1 MTLENLIALTGAK
14 NMTPGLPLDTQVS
27 CGYTCD
33 LLSWVMAHG
42 KQGMAWITVQ
52 THMNVIA
59 VASLMEM
66 AAVIIPEG
74 IQMEEPSLEKAREEG
89 VAVLQSDKTAFAL
102 CARRYTWPPAGTARL
117 AIVPAGGL
125 SHVCGPA
132 HPFLPEPLRR

>member
-59 VASLMEM
+59 VASLREM
-66 AAVIIPEG
+66 AAVLIPEG

-102 CARRYTWPPAGTARL
+102 CALL
-117 AIVPAGGL
+117 AQHGL
-125 SHVCGPA
+125 PSSQPGD
-132 HPFLPEPLRR
+132 

>member
-59 VASLMEM
+59 AASLMEM

-102 CARRYTWPPAGTARL
+102 CALL
-117 AIVPAGGL
+117 AQHGL
-125 SHVCGPA
+125 PSSQPGD
-132 HPFLPEPLRR
+132 

>member
-14 NMTPGLPLDTQVS
+14 NMTPGLPLDTQGTG
-27 CGYTCD
+27 GYRCD

-102 CARRYTWPPAGTARL
+102 CALL
-117 AIVPAGGL
+117 AQHGL
-125 SHVCGPA
+125 PSSQPGD
-132 HPFLPEPLRR
+132 

>member
-1 MTLENLIALTGAK
+1 MTVRELTELIGAK
-14 NMTPGLPLDTQVS
+14 DMTPETPKDAEVT

-42 KQGMAWITVQ
+42 AAGMAWITVQ

-74 IQMEEPSLEKAREEG
+74 IEMEEPSIAKARDEDIT
-89 VAVLQSDKTAFAL
+89 VLQSEKTAYEICAL
-102 CARRYTWPPAGTARL
+102 LAGAGLPGKRREA
-117 AIVPAGGL
+117 
-125 SHVCGPA
+125 
-132 HPFLPEPLRR
+132 